1 MGQKLRRLSRIQ
13 HTFTTTVTSNS
24 SSSCCPTGSNSHTN
38 RSVPTHAAHETYPH
52 KNPAHR
58 SQILTRKHYQ
68 ISQTNSRASGE
79 SGNKNLKVGQEGEQS
94 GNKVGTRTSKWDKNG
109 NKVGTKWEQ
118 EPQSGTR
125 MGTKWERSGNKNLKV
140 GLEWETK

>member
-52 KNPAHR
+52 KSPAHR

-125 MGTKWERSGNKNLKV
+125 MGTKW
-140 GLEWETK
+140 